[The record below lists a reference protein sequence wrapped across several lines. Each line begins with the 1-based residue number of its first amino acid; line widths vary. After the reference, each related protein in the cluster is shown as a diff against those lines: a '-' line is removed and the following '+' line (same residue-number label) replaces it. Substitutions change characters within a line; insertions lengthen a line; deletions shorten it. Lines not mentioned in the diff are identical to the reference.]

1 MKRVD
6 KNGTAITA
14 TYTPTV
20 TPVTPTAESVTSIGN
35 KGQTQT
41 GKPSFTEGDSRVPM
55 NNQVPAT
62 FEDGS
67 TTKTIAGVGTYT
79 VAADGTVTFTP
90 ETEFTGTA
98 PAVTVVREDVNGTK
112 ASATYTPTVLP
123 ITKFVDKEGKEI
135 PGYPTV
141 DGEQPKAEIPGYRF
155 VETKK
160 LPNGD
165 IEHVYEQVTTSYVDE
180 NGNTQHIYKQIVT
193 PTPVPDTT
201 PTPEPQPAPQTEE
214 PKAPVLP
221 ETKEEAHFINP
232 TDKTAQ
238 LPETGSED
246 SNLAIF
252 GLASLL
258 AGFGLYGAK
267 RRKR

>member
-1 MKRVD
+1 MK
-6 KNGTAITA
+6 
-14 TYTPTV
+14 TV
-20 TPVTPTAESVTSIGN
+20 
-35 KGQTQT
+35 
-41 GKPSFTEGDSRVPM
+41 
-55 NNQVPAT
+55 
-62 FEDGS
+62 
-67 TTKTIAGVGTYT
+67 
-79 VAADGTVTFTP
+79 
-90 ETEFTGTA
+90 
-98 PAVTVVREDVNGTK
+98 
-112 ASATYTPTVLP
+112 
-123 ITKFVDKEGKEI
+123 
-135 PGYPTV
+135 
-141 DGEQPKAEIPGYRF
+141 
-155 VETKK
+155 
-160 LPNGD
+160 
-165 IEHVYEQVTTSYVDE
+165 VDE

-232 TDKTAQ
+232 SDKIAQ